1 MDFESLTTQEKID
14 TRENLI
20 KQMRELNDG
29 CKNEAGE
36 IRSFTAE
43 ETNKY
48 NGMAADVSKLTA
60 LISQDKRAKQL
71 DGFSKSVPVAGGDG
85 EQRSSKEMEEFRQYL
100 MTGEKR
106 DLVVDGVGNTAGALA
121 PQEYVKQ
128 ILANIQNEVKVLDR
142 CNIIHLNQAASIG
155 VPVES
160 ADAADAAWTTE
171 VPVGLTGDA
180 TWAFGK
186 RELGANQLIKLVKV
200 TNKLIKT
207 SAFPVDQLVANKL
220 TIKMRQVLEKAI
232 VAGTGSGQP
241 LGVFTAD
248 ANGVTTARDVT
259 TAGATIAADDIIDCK
274 RKVKSA
280 YRRKG
285 VWVLNPD
292 ILSDI
297 IKLKDLEG
305 QYIWRSGL
313 TDNDPDRLYG
323 SEVIESDYAPSTKTA
338 GSYVAVYGDFS
349 NYWVTMVDQ
358 IAVQVLKEA
367 FATSGEV
374 GYLATAF
381 ADGAPVLA
389 EAFARL
395 KIKSV

>member
-220 TIKMRQVLEKAI
+220 TIKMRQALEKAI

-248 ANGVTTARDVT
+248 ANGVTTARDVP

-280 YRRKG
+280 YRTKG

-313 TDNDPDRLYG
+313 GCTSPDRLYG

-349 NYWVTMVDQ
+349 NYWVTMVD
-358 IAVQVLKEA
+358 
-367 FATSGEV
+367 
-374 GYLATAF
+374 
-381 ADGAPVLA
+381 
-389 EAFARL
+389 
-395 KIKSV
+395 